1 MTRPLD
7 IIGIMTGN
15 SLDAADCVLTRFDA
29 NGKMT
34 DLSADTL
41 AYPPALKD
49 GMRKVRDWLQKENF
63 AVYNVVTHLTFAGIV
78 AAYTKLLAQSVANV
92 LKKAGVDAKN
102 VAAIGLH
109 GQTCAHCP
117 PSAAGDDLPY
127 TVQIFHPK
135 LLAKLTGIPVVYD
148 FRSDD
153 VFNGGEGAPFAPA
166 HNLHMAQSAGLTG
179 VCAFANAGNTG
190 NLAIVDGQTARGFD
204 CGPFNH
210 FSDLLCRRF
219 FQKDYDENGAIGAS
233 GKVDLSLLDAFFNQS
248 ARTRNGD
255 NFHTLKPPKSSDP
268 QWYVPPEAVLN
279 AEPRTALCA
288 AQYAAVYALFYNLS
302 FVPEKPETIV
312 LFGGGWNNPNAVSAL
327 NALIDGNAPVL
338 DAHKDVF
345 KAIRD
350 GFKSRPRV
358 AKADAFG
365 LNATYTEARIFADA
379 AYRFILNEPFTFP
392 ETTGTCRPTVCGV
405 YCVPDENEK
414 YLIQDA
420 MTVKK
425 EPQFAPLLYSRASKL
440 HDV

>member
-1 MTRPLD
+1 MARPLD

-15 SLDAADCVLTRFDA
+15 SLDAADCVLTRFGTD
-29 NGKMT
+29 GKMT
-34 DLSADTL
+34 DLAADTL

-49 GMRKVRDWLQKENF
+49 AMRRVRDQMKKENF
-63 AVYNVVTHLTFAGIV
+63 AVYDVVTRVSFLGIV
-78 AAYTKLLAQSVANV
+78 TAYTKLLAQGVKNV
-92 LKKAGVDAKN
+92 LQKAGIDAKD

-117 PSAAGDDLPY
+117 PSVAGDDLPY

-153 VFNGGEGAPFAPA
+153 VFNGGEGAPLAPA

-190 NLAIVDGQTARGFD
+190 NWAIIDGQTAKGFD

-219 FQKDYDENGAIGAS
+219 FQKDYDENGAIGAA
-233 GKVDLSLLDAFFNQS
+233 GKIDLSLLDAFFNQS

-255 NFHTLKPPKSSDP
+255 NFYAVKPPKSSDP
-268 QWYVPPEAVLN
+268 QWYVLPDAALTANPFDAL
-279 AEPRTALCA
+279 RT
-288 AQYAAVYALFYNLS
+288 AQYAAVYGLFYNLS
-302 FVPEKPETIV
+302 FAPEKPETIV
-312 LFGGGWNNPNAVSAL
+312 LFGGGWNNPNAAADL

-338 DAHKDVF
+338 EAHKDVF

-392 ETTGTCRPTVCGV
+392 ETTGAYRPSVCGV
-405 YCVPDENEK
+405 YCVPNEAEK
-414 YLIQDA
+414 YLIQDV
-420 MTVKK
+420 MPLKK

-440 HDV
+440 HNV